1 MGHKRSAVS
10 QFLTFLHHFVCATA
24 HSHACLRPTF
34 LSWKCLWGLTARIKP
49 PAREGLCY
57 LHSTAETGHVQSRSV
72 PLPPIPAVSAPKN
85 TFCHGF
91 FVVSWGRLVPAALGP
106 ALGSAA
112 RQSSLCCF
120 SHPVLPAPQHKDEP
134 KGSRTQRAQLWVQ
147 PARCT
152 RLPPPVTDTD
162 GRQEHK
168 AKKKK
173 KKKNCIK
180 LKRQSSRARQDPGLL
195 GSRV

>member
-106 ALGSAA
+106 ALHVKARSVAFLTPFYRPRSTRMSRRAPGLNGPSYGSNQPGVPACP
-112 RQSSLCCF
+112 RPSL
-120 SHPVLPAPQHKDEP
+120 
-134 KGSRTQRAQLWVQ
+134 TQMGGKSIKQ
-147 PARCT
+147 
-152 RLPPPVTDTD
+152 
-162 GRQEHK
+162 
-168 AKKKK
+168 KKKK
-173 KKKNCIK
+173 RKKI
-180 LKRQSSRARQDPGLL
+180 
-195 GSRV
+195 V